1 MNDIV
6 IFGAS
11 QEGAYALECLRENW
25 NILAFC
31 DNDHCRWGTQ
41 YCGVP
46 IISASELK
54 SIINNVCV
62 VVANSRYEKILTFQL
77 WELGIQ
83 SAYLFKGVNGGYQ
96 LDSLNFLDNRSR
108 FSSVVNEVCNK
119 INNIKKFDIYER
131 EPKFNSEKKR
141 IFFFTI
147 YNNAGKCGGPQ
158 GVMYRL
164 QQANQKYKLLNNDFY
179 IFGDRAVLPLSC
191 VRNSDA
197 ISTEYNHQSI
207 ADAVYSLWND
217 CNDKEFRL
225 HHFEALVDRL
235 AFLQSYYE
243 RLCSLHEIYGFSYDD
258 IYVFHDV
265 EAAFVFNCLFT
276 IKHQALVYHNQGGLY
291 YEYLAFNGKLGEGL
305 SWSWYLIHKHCLGL
319 SRFHVFPSMGGV
331 DALQQTCPELSPYI
345 KTPTIIHNGCEL
357 DNFSAS
363 ENIRK
368 KVDTFILEDTLT
380 FVTVAMINDAK
391 AIDRIPVFLANL
403 KKKGIDNFQWIL
415 IGDGPCREQLDIK
428 ICQLGLS
435 DLVLWIK
442 DRLPYEDIQYVLSKS
457 QFYIILQKYS
467 ICDFATIEAMGR
479 GCIPVLSDV
488 PGNLPYLTHCNG
500 VAVKDYNDP
509 SFFFNFLKTTQL
521 DVFRNK
527 NISIQNTYF
536 SDFSFLTGY
545 HDLTL
550 SFDEK

>member
-1 MNDIV
+1 MSDIV

-25 NILAFC
+25 NVVAFC
-31 DNDHCRWGTQ
+31 DNDYRRWGMQ

-54 SIINNVCV
+54 SVIDNVCV

-83 SAYLFKGVNGGYQ
+83 YAYLFKRVNSSYQ
-96 LDSLNFLDNRSR
+96 LDSIDYLDDRSR
-108 FSSVVNEVCNK
+108 FSSVINEVCNK
-119 INNIKKFDIYER
+119 INNIKNFDIYEH
-131 EPKFNSEKKR
+131 EQKLDSGEKR

-147 YNNAGKCGGPQ
+147 YDNAGACGGPQ
-158 GVMYRL
+158 GVMHRL
-164 QQANQKYKLLNNDFY
+164 QQANQRYKLLTNDFY
-179 IFGDRAVLPLSC
+179 IFGDRAVLPLSY
-191 VRNSDA
+191 VRNRDVVS
-197 ISTEYNHQSI
+197 SEYNYQSI

-217 CNDKEFRL
+217 CNDKTFRL
-225 HHFEALVDRL
+225 SHFEALADRL
-235 AFLQSYYE
+235 VLLQSYYE
-243 RLCSLHEIYGFSYDD
+243 RLCSLHEVYGFSYDD

-276 IKHQALVYHNQGGLY
+276 LKHQALVYHNQGGLY
-291 YEYLAFNGKLGEGL
+291 YEYLAFEGKLGEGL
-305 SWSWYLIHKHCLGL
+305 SWSWYLMHKHCLAL
-319 SRFHVFPSMGGV
+319 SRFHVFPSMGGF
-331 DALQQTCPELSPYI
+331 DALQKTCPELSPDI
-345 KTPTIIHNGCEL
+345 RTPTIIHNGCNL
-357 DNFSAS
+357 DSFSAS

-368 KVDTFILEDTLT
+368 KVDTFILEDALT
-380 FVTVAMINDAK
+380 FVTVAMVNDVK
-391 AIDRIPVFLANL
+391 AIDRVPVFLANL
-403 KKKGIDNFQWIL
+403 KKNGIKCFQWIL

-435 DLVLWIK
+435 DAVLWIK
-442 DRLPYEDIQYVLSKS
+442 ERLPHPDIQYVLSKC

-488 PGNLPYLTHCNG
+488 PGNLPYLAYCNG

-509 SFFFNFLKTTQL
+509 SSFFNFLRTSQL

-527 NISIQNTYF
+527 NMSVQNTYF

-545 HDLTL
+545 HDLIL
-550 SFDEK
+550 SFDKS